1 MLEKYRQLLNND
13 EALTDEERRTLME
26 EMAERL
32 DRMNKQLRKER
43 GDQDSN
49 LEEALAERRKKREG
63 LKSMLDHATLSADS
77 VTQDYMKRLY
87 QLALDQ
93 ED

>member
-1 MLEKYRQLLNND
+1 MLEKYRQLLDNG
-13 EALTDEERRTLME
+13 EALTDEERRALME

-43 GDQDSN
+43 GDQDMN
-49 LEEALAERRKKREG
+49 LDEALAARRKKREG
-63 LKSMLDHATLSADS
+63 LKAMLDQATLSADS

-87 QLALDQ
+87 
-93 ED
+93 

>member
-1 MLEKYRQLLNND
+1 MLEKYRQLLNNG